1 MPDEYISREAALKYI
16 KSEQCRTCSDIGLC
30 GNCAV
35 LVAVKLLE
43 KVPAADVAEVVRCKD
58 CKHKVRTDANGIV
71 ICSEG
76 ILYDRD
82 RRAHPRSAV
91 YGGLFVQIRRQAR
104 RRGCEVHADA
114 DKGVSAQPEIHAV
127 KIRNR
132 YTGDLKQEI

>member
-1 MPDEYISREAALKYI
+1 MLEGYISREAAVKAANEWV
-16 KSEQCRTCSDIGLC
+16 SEACMAPVMRVSRLFD
-30 GNCAV
+30 
-35 LVAVKLLE
+35 KLA